1 MLVLALETSSL
12 EGSVAILRD
21 TPRGV
26 EVLATES
33 LAKGDRSAKTLYK
46 VLGGILDRFGGSPRG
61 VGLVCVAS
69 GPGSFTGLR
78 VGVSATKLLAYCW
91 GAPAVGVSTLKAI
104 AYQAAAHFTESGGAI
119 AEGPLMVE
127 AVLDA
132 QRQELF
138 VEKYVLVPEAPLED
152 LQALGGGPEIVSRQA
167 WLQKLAQGELVSGP
181 PLISLRAKLPAGV
194 IAATDAVL
202 DPTAVT
208 IGKLGLAQWKAGDKG
223 DPFTLM
229 PIYVRPSAAEE
240 KASSSPT

>member
-26 EVLATES
+26 EVLALET
-33 LAKGDRSAKTLYK
+33 LAKGDRSAKTLYG
-46 VLGGILDRFGGSPRG
+46 VLEGLLERFGGSPRG

-91 GAPAVGVSTLKAI
+91 QVPAIGVSTLKAI
-104 AYQAAAHFTESGGAI
+104 AYQAVSQFTETGGVAI
-119 AEGPLMVE
+119 EGPIAVE

-138 VEKYVLVPEAPLED
+138 VEKYILVPGEPVEG
-152 LQALGGGPEIVSRQA
+152 LQALGSGPEIIGRQA
-167 WLQKLAQGELVSGP
+167 WLQKLVAGELVSGP
-181 PLISLRAKLPAGV
+181 PLVTLRAKLPAGV
-194 IAATDAVL
+194 IAVDDAL
-202 DPTAVT
+202 LAPTAVT

-223 DPFTLM
+223 DPFALM

-240 KASSSPT
+240 KASSPSA

>member
-1 MLVLALETSSL
+1 MLVLALETSSQ

-26 EVLATES
+26 EVLAMET
-33 LAKGDRSAKTLYK
+33 LAKGDRSAKTLYG
-46 VLGGILDRFGGSPRG
+46 VLKCLLERFGGSPRG

-91 GAPAVGVSTLKAI
+91 QSPAIGVSTLKAI
-104 AYQAAAHFTESGGAI
+104 AYQAALHFTETGGA
-119 AEGPLMVE
+119 AVEGPLVVE

-138 VEKYVLVPEAPLED
+138 AEKYLLVPEAPLED
-152 LQALGGGPEIVSRQA
+152 LQGLGSGPEIIGRQA
-167 WLQKLAQGELVSGP
+167 WLQRLVAGELVSGP
-181 PLISLRAKLPAGV
+181 PLVTLCAKLPAGV
-194 IAATDAVL
+194 IAATDVL
-202 DPTAVT
+202 LAPTAVT

-223 DPFTLM
+223 DPFALM